1 MSKKVKVKVKGR
13 EVQLPFESE
22 VFGKI
27 ALVAQ
32 SRSVDLQEIFKY
44 PLGSVPYALADSIGT
59 MIKTN
64 EADLLGELEKDT
76 TYVNSFSKSS
86 CSIVD

>member
-1 MSKKVKVKVKGR
+1 MKVKVKGR

-44 PLGSVPYALADSIGT
+44 PLGSVPYALGGSMGT
-59 MIKTN
+59 I
-64 EADLLGELEKDT
+64 
-76 TYVNSFSKSS
+76 
-86 CSIVD
+86 